1 MYSDL
6 QNKVAI
12 VTGGSSGIGRGIAER
27 FADEGVNVVIT
38 GRHEDF
44 LKKVADD
51 HAGINYVVADITKE
65 EDTAKADTPKDNYF
79 YHNEWLDD
87 EDDEDMVIID
97 LDKL

>member
-1 MYSDL
+1 MYLDL

-51 HAGINYVVADITKE
+51 GVCENAIAPEQAKYVTGSVFKVDGGLA
-65 EDTAKADTPKDNYF
+65 
-79 YHNEWLDD
+79 
-87 EDDEDMVIID
+87 V
-97 LDKL
+97 

>member
-51 HAGINYVVADITKE
+51 HAGIN
-65 EDTAKADTPKDNYF
+65 
-79 YHNEWLDD
+79 
-87 EDDEDMVIID
+87 
-97 LDKL
+97 